1 MILAECWFRNLE
13 DLTQFVEGLER
24 SPGVTRVCPAVVLQK
39 IK

>member
-13 DLTQFVEGLER
+13 DLTQFVERLER
-24 SPGVTRVCPAVVLQK
+24 SPEVTRVCPAVVLQK